1 MACNMSALL
10 TKYKCKKEGEA
21 DAKNREQKRFATCY
35 NVGVGVTLTR
45 DRPYFGGTTMRSLA
59 LRLML
64 WVPTSK
70 ALQERLNGT

>member
-35 NVGVGVTLTR
+35 NVGVTLTR